1 MTMYRPNVGDVLLKK
16 YEILSLVGE
25 GAFGCVYR
33 ACDSKLNRDVAIK
46 FINSSDRIL
55 TRFMDELE
63 AIKKL
68 DHPNIVRL

>member
-33 ACDSKLNRDVAIK
+33 ASWRL
-46 FINSSDRIL
+46 SLSTPRIA
-55 TRFMDELE
+55 F
-63 AIKKL
+63 
-68 DHPNIVRL
+68 